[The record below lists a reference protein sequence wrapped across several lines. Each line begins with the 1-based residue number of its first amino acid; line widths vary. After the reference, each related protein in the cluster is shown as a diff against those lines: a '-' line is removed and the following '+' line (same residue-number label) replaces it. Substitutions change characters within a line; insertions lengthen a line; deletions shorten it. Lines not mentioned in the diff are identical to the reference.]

1 MNRGWLVFNLGPL
14 FPPPWGEGFELAN
27 VPWKGLWYLFLI
39 SAGFSHIFYLQVVIH
54 FTDGVD
60 GDLADVQRASEE
72 LRQDGGF
79 WGVSKWGAGA
89 LLGWREVSSLTDP
102 LGQRLV
108 LRAPLSSILVLFH
121 LPEGM
126 GWTSKYPSLT
136 KTKSWHRLHG
146 VLGPFMWY
154 SV

>member
-1 MNRGWLVFNLGPL
+1 M
-14 FPPPWGEGFELAN
+14 
-27 VPWKGLWYLFLI
+27 
-39 SAGFSHIFYLQVVIH
+39 VIH

-79 WGVSKWGAGA
+79 WGVSEWGAGA
-89 LLGWREVSSLTDP
+89 LLGWREASSLTDP

-126 GWTSKYPSLT
+126 G
-136 KTKSWHRLHG
+136 
-146 VLGPFMWY
+146 
-154 SV
+154 